1 MKVLTRRNAALKN
14 TAVTSRA
21 IRASVINRRNSEKI
35 ERTTVLTKSAAKEI
49 IKTKKEILN
58 GVVKDTSSNTTTEKT
73 KENVKPRNTG
83 KKRGRP
89 FKSQPTKALSSKRKL
104 QTQTNGTSNHTANKA
119 QTKETRSTRLVKSLS
134 QKGDNCDTVKTN
146 QKTPNSKTRG
156 NSTKKVVLSEQT
168 PDTPTSSGSPTVSS
182 SEEKSVEKNNNET
195 IAVLTKGP
203 FSGIQNPSDTAKKN
217 NKKYQCGICM
227 KVFLGSND
235 LRKHLRIH
243 R

>member
-35 ERTTVLTKSAAKEI
+35 GKRTTNNNNNNSIVTKSAAKEI
-49 IKTKKEILN
+49 IKNKKEN
-58 GVVKDTSSNTTTEKT
+58 GVVNDTSSHTATTEKT
-73 KENVKPRNTG
+73 KENVKPQETG
-83 KKRGRP
+83 ITKKRGRP
-89 FKSQPTKALSSKRKL
+89 FKAQPKNNSSLSKPKL
-104 QTQTNGTSNHTANKA
+104 QTDTNATSNHTANNKT
-119 QTKETRSTRLVKSLS
+119 QTKDKTRSSRLEKREESVS
-134 QKGDNCDTVKTN
+134 V
-146 QKTPNSKTRG
+146 KTPNAKTRS
-156 NSTKKVVLSEQT
+156 NTAKKSPEVPAS
-168 PDTPTSSGSPTVSS
+168 SSGSPTVNTSADERS
-182 SEEKSVEKNNNET
+182 REKNNNET

-203 FSGIQNPSDTAKKN
+203 FSSLSETSKKN
-217 NKKYQCGICM
+217 DRKYQCGICM